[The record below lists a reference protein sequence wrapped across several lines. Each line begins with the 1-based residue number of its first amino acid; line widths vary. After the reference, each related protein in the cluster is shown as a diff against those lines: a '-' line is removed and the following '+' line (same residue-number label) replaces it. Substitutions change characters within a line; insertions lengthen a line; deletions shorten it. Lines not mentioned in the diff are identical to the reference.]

1 AGHPAG
7 HRHRQGNQPGNGR
20 SARGDARRDGQG
32 PRRAA
37 HRQPRTGRRQPSLL
51 RQGRQARQASPE
63 RGGAAGRDHPAGR
76 PAGRRQGRRGR
87 CPPARTVAGLS
98 RAGDRDRAVR
108 HRHRRAQR
116 RGGARHDGP
125 LLGRPRV
132 QRADRRPGTPRRTH
146 RQATGAARRPGH
158 LRPPAGGD
166 GRAAAPGLHPPGI
179 PALRESRAGRR
190 RQLRARRPRRIRLT
204 VTGGHMNTIRTTLL
218 TAMLVVLP
226 LAGACSKQEP
236 PAEAASAASETKG
249 LIARTVEREIEKARK
264 ELTEGNISIGGDSI
278 SIKVNGKHYSGKE
291 NLPKA
296 EITPQGELLIEG
308 KPVATTP
315 EQRALLLEYRGQVI
329 GIAETGMVIGAKAAD
344 MAGAAIT
351 ESLGAIFS
359 GNTDAIEK
367 KVEAE
372 AEKIK

>member
-1 AGHPAG
+1 
-7 HRHRQGNQPGNGR
+7 
-20 SARGDARRDGQG
+20 
-32 PRRAA
+32 
-37 HRQPRTGRRQPSLL
+37 
-51 RQGRQARQASPE
+51 
-63 RGGAAGRDHPAGR
+63 
-76 PAGRRQGRRGR
+76 
-87 CPPARTVAGLS
+87 
-98 RAGDRDRAVR
+98 
-108 HRHRRAQR
+108 
-116 RGGARHDGP
+116 
-125 LLGRPRV
+125 
-132 QRADRRPGTPRRTH
+132 
-146 RQATGAARRPGH
+146 
-158 LRPPAGGD
+158 
-166 GRAAAPGLHPPGI
+166 
-179 PALRESRAGRR
+179 
-190 RQLRARRPRRIRLT
+190 
-204 VTGGHMNTIRTTLL
+204 MNTIRTTLL

-249 LIARTVEREIEKARK
+249 LIARAVEKEIAKARK
-264 ELTEGNISIGGDSI
+264 ELTEGNISIGGDGI
-278 SIKVNGKHYSGKE
+278 SIKVNGKHYSGKD

-372 AEKIK
+372 AEKIKSEAIEICRQLPAMLETQQRLSASLPEFAPYANMDQSDIDDCVEDIAEES